1 MRGSDRLNVGRSR
14 RRQRQRVLERVLLG
28 GNHMLMRLPTPRLLL
43 PTLLW
48 LLACLAPAPSPAA
61 MEAATPNATTPAA
74 TTPAATTPAA
84 ATRLPQLL
92 QQLPDASYADKQ
104 TLIKQLAATH
114 DPRVRV
120 VLNALLEG
128 NLYARSSDHQV
139 FITRADGDNLA
150 LTDPLTAAPAGTASS
165 DGLTRIGV
173 NNQLRKT
180 LRVALAQFDLSSP
193 DAGVRREAVR
203 EMLRAV
209 DAQTVEVLRGR
220 LHEEQDKGVRADIRD
235 GLALADLDS
244 GDADTRL
251 AAVKTLA
258 GSLNLDVYN
267 RLSSMVEQASDGSY
281 GESDPRVRAAA
292 QSSIRAINRWRIFYS
307 GIQTLLFGL
316 SQGSVLVLAA
326 IGLAITFGVMGVI
339 NMAHGELMMLG
350 AYTTYVVQLLM
361 PQHIGASILVAIPAA
376 FLVSGLAGIAIERTI
391 VRHLY
396 GRPLE
401 TLLATFGLSLVLQQ
415 AVRDIFSANN
425 RPVQSPEWISGQL
438 QINQALSI
446 TYNRLYIIVF
456 TFVLFLVLLQV
467 LKRTRLGLEVRAV
480 AQNRAMAKAMGIRT
494 EWVDALTFGL
504 GSGIAGI
511 AGVALSQLTNV
522 GPNLGQS
529 YIVDSFMVVVF
540 GGVGN
545 LWGTELGGNALGIVN
560 KLLEPYSGAVL
571 AKIFVLVFLIL
582 FIQRRPRGLFPQ
594 KGRAADG

>member
-1 MRGSDRLNVGRSR
+1 
-14 RRQRQRVLERVLLG
+14 
-28 GNHMLMRLPTPRLLL
+28 MRLRWLL
-43 PTLLW
+43 PVVPW
-48 LLACLAPAPSPAA
+48 LLAFFAPAAVAAASPAA
-61 MEAATPNATTPAA
+61 SPDPQ
-74 TTPAATTPAA
+74 AA
-84 ATRLPQLL
+84 AASAAGGNSQLLDLL
-92 QQLPDASYADKQ
+92 QQLPDASYTDKQ
-104 TLIKQLAATH
+104 ALIKQLTALH

-120 VLNALLEG
+120 VLRAMLEG
-128 NLYARSSDHQV
+128 NLYARSSDHRVLVAEASGEQ
-139 FITRADGDNLA
+139 LA
-150 LTDPLTAAPAGTASS
+150 LTDPLTGTSAGSASADDLS
-165 DGLTRIGV
+165 RIGV
-173 NNQLRKT
+173 NNSLRKT
-180 LRVALAQFDLSSP
+180 LHVALAQFDLASP
-193 DAGVRREAVR
+193 DTGVRREAVR

-209 DAQTVEVLRGR
+209 DADTVLALRAR
-220 LHEEQDKGVRADIRD
+220 LTEESDSGVKADIRD

-244 GDADTRL
+244 SDAVTRL
-251 AAVKTLA
+251 GAVKALA

-267 RLSSMVEQASDGSY
+267 RLTSMVEPNGNGGY
-281 GESDPRVRAAA
+281 GESDPQVRAAA
-292 QSSIRAINRWRIFYS
+292 QASIRKINQWRSFYA

-350 AYTTYVVQLLM
+350 AYTTYVVQLVM
-361 PQHIGASILVAIPAA
+361 PQHIGTSIIIAIPAA
-376 FLVSGLAGIAIERTI
+376 FIVSGLAGIAIERGI

-415 AVRDIFSANN
+415 AVRDIFTANN
-425 RPVQSPEWISGQL
+425 RPVQSPPWLSGEL
-438 QINQALSI
+438 QINGALSI

-456 TFVLFLVLLQV
+456 TFVLFLVLLAV

-480 AQNRAMAKAMGIRT
+480 SQNRAMAKAMGIRT

-504 GSGIAGI
+504 GSGIAGV

-594 KGRAADG
+594 KGRAAES